1 MKNLLTKTLTPFT
14 IYAFIVLAASIP
26 VYFFLVDWIWI
37 NELDENNQLIAQ
49 RVEIEFNEQKINT
62 EKLKES
68 IDFWNEIQPGTHI
81 DYIEKPLAKDSTYS
95 IYRQN
100 PYYEKF
106 GGDKV
111 NRFRG
116 YITTI
121 QINDQHF
128 ALTVE
133 TNVEETEETVG
144 YIAVV
149 TLLFFIVLVLG
160 FWLMN
165 KRLSK
170 QIWKPFHRTLDR
182 LKDFQLNNQKQLTF
196 EKTDIKEFHELHV
209 ALEKL
214 ISQSLRTYQSQKE
227 FTENASHELQTPLAI
242 LKQKLDLFLQD
253 KQLTEEQYTLVE
265 DMQYSLSRA
274 ARLNKN
280 LLLLTKIEN
289 EQFQTKKPI
298 DPGPIVEETI
308 DMFQDFIEG
317 KVLQIQFDIQGIPA
331 IKGDS
336 YLFEILIQNL
346 LINAIRHAQPSSTI
360 VIILNETTLSV
371 SNGGT
376 QALDDKQLFKRF
388 AKQHDNRQGAGLG
401 LAIAYEICQYNHWQ
415 LSYTYSQKR
424 HQFTITFFPQII

>member
-160 FWLMN
+160 FWLLN

-196 EKTDIKEFHELHV
+196 ENRYQGV
-209 ALEKL
+209 
-214 ISQSLRTYQSQKE
+214 SRTPCR
-227 FTENASHELQTPLAI
+227 T
-242 LKQKLDLFLQD
+242 
-253 KQLTEEQYTLVE
+253 
-265 DMQYSLSRA
+265 
-274 ARLNKN
+274 
-280 LLLLTKIEN
+280 
-289 EQFQTKKPI
+289 
-298 DPGPIVEETI
+298 
-308 DMFQDFIEG
+308 
-317 KVLQIQFDIQGIPA
+317 
-331 IKGDS
+331 
-336 YLFEILIQNL
+336 
-346 LINAIRHAQPSSTI
+346 
-360 VIILNETTLSV
+360 
-371 SNGGT
+371 
-376 QALDDKQLFKRF
+376 
-388 AKQHDNRQGAGLG
+388 
-401 LAIAYEICQYNHWQ
+401 
-415 LSYTYSQKR
+415 
-424 HQFTITFFPQII
+424 